1 MDYELLLSGEMSQKS
16 FSIFVKKIIEKRI
29 SVDYK
34 QYSDNIGIACDYFS
48 MFFDLDEIIG
58 LDIIYDEYG
67 FKATAN
73 TRVQLFGNTFKQ
85 GLELIFIIIKNL
97 AAYTDDDILLLENGS
112 IIVLEKK
119 DGTLFTH
126 INESWETEYPFDL
139 LNIQI
144 V

>member
-1 MDYELLLSGEMSQKS
+1 M
-16 FSIFVKKIIEKRI
+16 
-29 SVDYK
+29 
-34 QYSDNIGIACDYFS
+34 
-48 MFFDLDEIIG
+48 
-58 LDIIYDEYG
+58 
-67 FKATAN
+67 
-73 TRVQLFGNTFKQ
+73 
-85 GLELIFIIIKNL
+85 IFIIIKNL